1 MQYLSRLPM
10 LFKKMYSKSQL
21 VPFFPLSPRL
31 LKRKNFKRENKD
43 EKQVQAKT
51 HLHTTL
57 LTTGDKSTYLHL
69 SLPVKLTTRLS
80 VTIISGSKY
89 HFTCGIWVRICH
101 LLTYITLQHY
111 HFCGNKMWGKKT
123 KTYS

>member
-1 MQYLSRLPM
+1 M

-51 HLHTTL
+51 HLPQGIRVPTFICPCL
-57 LTTGDKSTYLHL
+57 LNLPPDYLL
-69 SLPVKLTTRLS
+69 QLFLDQN
-80 VTIISGSKY
+80 TILHVEFGLEFVIY
-89 HFTCGIWVRICH
+89 
-101 LLTYITLQHY
+101 
-111 HFCGNKMWGKKT
+111 
-123 KTYS
+123 